1 MGFAQNILVVEDD
14 PNFAFLVKDTLEEA
28 GYKVTTVGSGEEA
41 LEKLRAK
48 GEWDLMLL
56 DLRLPGING
65 LETLERSLLIA
76 PDLAVILISGHGDI
90 QTAVK
95 AVKKGAYDFLEKP
108 VKSDR
113 LLLTVRRA
121 LDFIDL
127 QRDRN
132 RYLEE
137 MRSRYQLI
145 GVSDAMKRILT
156 VVDRV
161 AATDVTV
168 LITGESGVGK
178 EMVARAIH
186 LNSNRAAKPFVQV
199 NCAAIPDTL
208 VESEL
213 FGHVK
218 GAFTGALHSHEG
230 KFQQAKGGTL
240 FLDEIGDLS
249 PSAQAKILRAIE
261 SREVTKVG
269 GERVDAI
276 DVRLIVATNR
286 DLDRLVR
293 EGRFR
298 EDLYHRINVVSI
310 QIPPLR
316 QRREDI
322 IPLAET
328 FLKHFAS
335 MYNRR
340 PPALTPD
347 AKGVLLSHNW
357 PGNVRELRNVMEKA
371 TILLDSDELHGHD
384 LVQLIQ
390 GTVTTVGEAE
400 TGGFKQAKRTFE
412 RTYILTQLER
422 NGWNIARTARAMG
435 VERSH
440 LYKMMERL
448 GIADRRKTDQ
458 VGEQPEQAP

>member
-1 MGFAQNILVVEDD
+1 MALAHRILVVEDD
-14 PNFAFLVKDTLEEA
+14 PNFAFLVKDTLEEEE
-28 GYKVTTVGSGEEA
+28 GYTVATVESGEEA
-41 LEKLRAK
+41 LKILESGTA
-48 GEWDLMLL
+48 WDLMLL
-56 DLRLPGING
+56 DLRLPGIDG
-65 LETLERSLLIA
+65 LETLERALRML

-90 QTAVK
+90 ETAVK

-113 LLLTVRRA
+113 LRLTVKRA

-137 MRSRYQLI
+137 MRARYQLI
-145 GVSDAMKRILT
+145 GVSEAMKRILT

-168 LITGESGVGK
+168 LITGESGTGK

-186 LNSNRAAKPFVQV
+186 LNSARAPKPFVQV
-199 NCAAIPDTL
+199 NCAALPDSL
-208 VESEL
+208 LESEL

-249 PSAQAKILRAIE
+249 PAAQAKVLRAIE
-261 SREVTKVG
+261 SREITKVG
-269 GERVDAI
+269 GGRTEQV

-286 DLDRLVR
+286 DLARMVR
-293 EGRFR
+293 EGNFR
-298 EDLYHRINVVSI
+298 EDLYHRINVVAI
-310 QIPPLR
+310 HIPPLR
-316 QRREDI
+316 RRPDDI

-328 FLKHFAS
+328 FLQHFAS
-335 MYNRR
+335 VYNRR

-347 AKGVLLSHNW
+347 AQGVLLSHSW
-357 PGNVRELRNVMEKA
+357 PGNVRELRNIMEKA
-371 TILLDSDELHGHD
+371 TILLDTDELHGHD
-384 LVQLIQ
+384 LAQLIE
-390 GTVTTVGEAE
+390 GTVTTVSQPE
-400 TGGFKQAKRTFE
+400 TGNFKEAKRAFE
-412 RTYILTQLER
+412 RTYLLVQLER
-422 NGWNIARTARAMG
+422 NGWNIAQTARAIG

-448 GIADRRKTDQ
+448 GIDARRDMA
-458 VGEQPEQAP
+458 EAN